1 MATARNSLVVQKTMP
16 EFPAEVLATLLDSV
30 QEEKDRAK
38 GPSKEQQLRDAISSM
53 LAHLGGLTVQDDSL
67 LFEGEKFVLPAQ
79 YEGKIES
86 AIDFLINYK
95 KQQQQP
101 HNHRRS
107 MPYLPYDGAHA
118 FMQVMK
124 NITGTTGFGVTKYTF
139 FGPQHPEFV
148 TINTSYN
155 TTAQVPWGDVS
166 FPSYEAEFH
175 VGYSHN
181 DDGKVVF
188 QLNCTAP
195 RKWRK
200 HIEAIFGLVEKHL
213 QENSIYRGKAIDG
226 GGPLSPNFLNLDAV
240 DPEKVVYSQ
249 DVTDQL
255 AANVWVPVEY
265 TATIEALGD
274 PLKRAV
280 LFAGPYGT
288 GKSLGAM
295 ITGQKAVA
303 NGWTFVYCRTGKDDP
318 AQTLRTAELYAPA
331 VVVVE
336 DMDVHADGGSSVDI
350 SRMLD
355 MLDGITSK
363 GTKIVALFTTNH
375 LERIQKGALRPGRI
389 DAVIEIKD
397 LDAAGF
403 KKLVEI
409 TVGQDRL
416 SDSIEW
422 VDVAKAFEGFL
433 PAFVVEAARR
443 SQRYT
448 MARNEGRPG
457 IMTTKDLVA
466 AAESLRPQLDL
477 HEGAKEGAN
486 LPTFEGLF
494 RGITENVIKR
504 TNNSEIGGFDIEEA
518 TILNGGVKR

>member
-1 MATARNSLVVQKTMP
+1 MATRNSLVKSPPTFGP
-16 EFPAEVLATLLDSV
+16 EVLATLLETV
-30 QEEKDRAK
+30 QEEKRQAG
-38 GPSKEQQLRDAISSM
+38 GPSKEQQYRDAISAM

-101 HNHRRS
+101 HQHRR
-107 MPYLPYDGAHA
+107 MMNFLPYDGAHA

-124 NITGTTGFGVTKYTF
+124 QITGTTGFGVTKYTF

-148 TINTSYN
+148 TINTSYDA
-155 TTAQVPWGDVS
+155 TTQVPWGDVS

-175 VGYSHN
+175 VGYGRN

-188 QLNCTAP
+188 QLMCTAP

-200 HIEAIFGLVEKHL
+200 HIEAIFGLVEKYL

-226 GGPLSPNFLNLDAV
+226 GGPLAPNFLNLDTV
-240 DPEKVVYSQ
+240 DPNKVVYSQ

-255 AANVWVPVEY
+255 AANVWVPVEH
-265 TATIEALGD
+265 TATIRALGD
-274 PLKRAV
+274 PLKRSV

-295 ITGQKAVA
+295 LTGQKAVA
-303 NGWTFVYCRTGKDDP
+303 NDWTFIYCRTGKDDP
-318 AQTLRTAELYAPA
+318 AEVLRTAALYAPA
-331 VVVVE
+331 VVVIE
-336 DMDVHADGGSSVDI
+336 DVDVHAEGGSSMDI

-363 GTKIVALFTTNH
+363 GTEVVALFTTNH
-375 LERIQKGALRPGRI
+375 LNKIQKGALRPGRI

-403 KKLVEI
+403 QRLVEI
-409 TVGQDRL
+409 TVGKDRL
-416 SDSIEW
+416 SDT
-422 VDVAKAFEGFL
+422 VDWDEVAKAFEGFL

-486 LPTFEGLF
+486 LPTFEGLL
-494 RGITENVIKR
+494 RGITENVIQR
-504 TNNSEIGGFDIEEA
+504 TSNENIGGFEIEEA